1 MKCLIPA
8 LLLGVQALAA
18 QDNGG
23 AIQIGRGHYLE
34 GLRQEVRELKQKAFE
49 EEERFGRLMRLKIHW
64 DLLLPVREED
74 LFEGTTLPS
83 KSREDLAAQL
93 AEEIRKEVSLKSRV
107 RRSGGI
113 ETETPLPMIQG
124 TGILPDP
131 APGPVAK
138 KMPAVRPLPKPDS
151 KEPPSAAKAKPP
163 DARAPFFGP
172 LRSQPAVAGPTL
184 ARSEALTPFGS
195 GRGLTNLTPSTFTSK
210 RIRALIGAGMATE
223 ALAVIGAR
231 LQMLEDKKQDPPPAL
246 LFLEAKTLE
255 SLGELDKAKTFY
267 GKVADVDRGTNAEG
281 KEVLGIWAKSANFAL
296 EHLRWLE
303 ANSDYTPPDIE
314 PLK

>member
-1 MKCLIPA
+1 MKVLIPVV
-8 LLLGVQALAA
+8 LLGVQTLAA
-18 QDNGG
+18 QGQGG

-34 GLRQEVRELKQKAFE
+34 GLRQEVRELKQKAYE
-49 EEERFGRLMRLKIHW
+49 EEQRFARLMRLKIHW
-64 DLLLPVREED
+64 DLLLPVREQD

-83 KSREDLAAQL
+83 KSREDLTAEL
-93 AEEIRKEVSLKSRV
+93 AKEIRKEVSLKTRF
-107 RRSGGI
+107 RRTGGI
-113 ETETPLPMIQG
+113 ETETPLPAIQG

-131 APGPVAK
+131 APGPTAK
-138 KMPAVRPLPKPDS
+138 KT
-151 KEPPSAAKAKPP
+151 SAARPAPKAVTNKKPSGSSAKLP

-172 LRSQPAVAGPTL
+172 LRAKTDHPGPML
-184 ARSEALTPFGS
+184 ARSEALTPFGG

-231 LQMLEDKKQDPPPAL
+231 LQMFEDKKQEAPPAL

-255 SLGELDKAKTFY
+255 SLGELDKAKAFY
-267 GKVADVDRGTNAEG
+267 GKVADLDRGTNADG
-281 KEVLGIWAKSANFAL
+281 KEVLGIWAKGANLAL

-303 ANSDYTPPDIE
+303 TNSDYTPPDIE
-314 PLK
+314 QLK